1 MGEHTI
7 REILKR
13 RSPETQRAMQRRR
26 ELAGGGGRSSMIPKL
41 IILVVVLAVLGY
53 VGYLGWQ
60 AHLAGK
66 DFAARKSARA
76 GQGLTL
82 SGTTEF
88 LPNTL
93 LAAYD
98 PDFYNP
104 SGTKGALL
112 TKRLMRL
119 YHPDASNLE
128 LRLMA
133 ASVEA
138 QFPKTDIMENYIN
151 DVPMGGSTHP
161 VKGLAEASNYYFGKP
176 FSQIAPQDIALLVAL
191 IQDPAGLDP
200 RTAPGKALDARDVVL
215 QDDLKLNV
223 LSEAQVQALSKT
235 PLDVIPQPAP

>member
-60 AHLAGK
+60 AHLASK
-66 DFAARKSARA
+66 DFAARKSART

-98 PDFYNP
+98 PDFYSP

-119 YHPDASNLE
+119 YHPDA
-128 LRLMA
+128 
-133 ASVEA
+133 

-151 DVPMGGSTHP
+151 DVPMGGSAHP

-200 RTAPGKALDARDVVL
+200 RTAPGKALDAREVVL

-235 PLDVIPQPAP
+235 PLDVVPQPAP